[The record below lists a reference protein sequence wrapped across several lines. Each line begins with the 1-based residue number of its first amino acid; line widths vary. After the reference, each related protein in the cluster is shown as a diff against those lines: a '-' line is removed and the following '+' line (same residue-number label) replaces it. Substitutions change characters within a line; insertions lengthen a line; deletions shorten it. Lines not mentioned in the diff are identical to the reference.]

1 MNSVEEAAQL
11 QMKQRGLKGYVK
23 YIGLP
28 NFIGMLCIIVLV
40 SVLGY
45 FTGSSYNTCTRQKAI
60 KHQDSLEIIKAA
72 YADGME
78 VSIRTTTYLAS
89 GTSPAHNAMQDTYIY
104 GDKLTN
110 SPAFSI
116 NFWDSTHACASYN
129 SEIARRKSDTVIVT
143 KCYGSASFSKILNT
157 WRRQ

>member
-1 MNSVEEAAQL
+1 MNSAKTAAIEQV
-11 QMKQRGLKGYVK
+11 QQRGLQGFIK

-28 NFIGMLCIIVLV
+28 NFIGMLCILAFI

-45 FTGSSYNTCTRQKAI
+45 SAGNSYTTRTRQEAI
-60 KHQDSLEIIKAA
+60 KHQDSLEIIKAV

-89 GTSPAHNAMQDTYIY
+89 GTSPVHNTVQDTYMY
-104 GDKLTN
+104 GSKLTE

-129 SEIARRKSDTVIVT
+129 SETARRKSDTVIVT
-143 KCYGSASFSKILNT
+143 KCYGSVSFSKNLDT

>member
-1 MNSVEEAAQL
+1 MNSAKTAALLKIQ
-11 QMKQRGLKGYVK
+11 QRGIRGFIK

-28 NFIGMLCIIVLV
+28 NFIGMLCIIVFV

-45 FTGSSYNTCTRQKAI
+45 FAGNSYTTRTRQEAI
-60 KHQDSLEIIKAA
+60 KHQDSLEIIKAV

-89 GTSPAHNAMQDTYIY
+89 GTSPVHNAIQDTYMY
-104 GDKLTN
+104 GGKLTE

-129 SEIARRKSDTVIVT
+129 SETARRKNDTVIVT
-143 KCYGSASFSKILNT
+143 KCYGSISFSKNLDT